1 MRRTDGCVQCG
12 EVREIAGKGLCFKC
26 YRQAER
32 AADRQ
37 FAGVDR
43 HNPGIRREHKKVFRG
58 FTAVMAGLSDLGVEL
73 NDALAIRRILEPYI
87 VLIAK
92 FLAPAPEQEK
102 RETEVNSERNSQ
114 SLFTVH
120 TGAPAEGTAPEV
132 HPTGA
137 SDGNTKAEQPL
148 RESGKLAT
156 KAASSKLRHS
166 NKGKRRHESKAAR

>member
-1 MRRTDGCVQCG
+1 MRRVDGCVQCG

-43 HNPGIRREHKKVFRG
+43 HNPGIRREHKKLFRG
-58 FTAVMAGLSDLGVEL
+58 FTGVMAGLSDLGVEL
-73 NDALAIRRILEPYI
+73 NDAFAIRRILEPYI

-114 SLFTVH
+114 NLFTVH
-120 TGAPAEGTAPEV
+120 AGPTTEGTTPAV
-132 HPTGA
+132 HTTGA
-137 SDGNTKAEQPL
+137 SDGKIKDEHL
-148 RESGKLAT
+148 SRRSGKLAT
-156 KAASSKLRHS
+156 EAASSKVRRS
-166 NKGKRRHESKAAR
+166 TKRKKRS